1 MNVRI
6 ATRRISKAYGRSSWP
21 TEFERGWRRERTRK
35 GNRGNDVLNIHCYYI
50 TLTFKI
56 QSSSV
61 KPLSTSFTISFKYG
75 VACQHVYPLAP
86 TKINAHNAPGN
97 PITANTREKKT
108 EVTIMSAYPMPTA
121 DSPDSLAKPRR
132 GANHPGAATEESGGF
147 MRSLTKS
154 GTSKPS
160 SFALTI
166 REDELLL
173 DVRIEEEFV

>member
-1 MNVRI
+1 MDVNVRI

-35 GNRGNDVLNIHCYYI
+35 GNRGNDVLNIHCYI
-50 TLTFKI
+50 TLTFKII

-86 TKINAHNAPGN
+86 TKINAHKKPGK
-97 PITANTREKKT
+97 PITANTSEKNT
-108 EVTIMSAYPMPTA
+108 EVTIMRAYPMPTA

-132 GANHPGAATEESGGF
+132 GANHPGAAMEESGGF

-160 SFALTI
+160 SFALI
-166 REDELLL
+166 VVLMFLFL
-173 DVRIEEEFV
+173 